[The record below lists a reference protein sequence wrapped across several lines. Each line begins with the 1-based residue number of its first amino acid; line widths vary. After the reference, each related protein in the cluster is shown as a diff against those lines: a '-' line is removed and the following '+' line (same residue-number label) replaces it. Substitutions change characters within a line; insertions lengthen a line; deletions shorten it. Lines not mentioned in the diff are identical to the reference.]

1 MSGFRGGVGMSV
13 KSEEDLVRLSESVI
27 TAMHVEFCKKPEL
40 HYSAVLEM
48 CMNIEEEIFK
58 KAVYDTGCRALDMW
72 KTARTVGY
80 YSDYCNKCVHNLK
93 SKDMDWKKFFDKK
106 DAKLQ
111 MDALYRDEGWGKGN
125 IFKRRKSNKGTV
137 VRKSYIPKS
146 KHMPPPVPGAR
157 GSAQGSG
164 AVRMQL
170 QTAVHASQIGL
181 GLAGSSSQLCMGMGG
196 GGHSSSSGMEMGM
209 GSMGQ
214 LGGGQSATSLS
225 MMDNAS
231 ESAMSPAMSP
241 MSDDNSVLEWPL
253 SPTASNS
260 MPPGG
265 PLANV
270 SSWLV
275 GVEAGDP
282 PSDASASVATG
293 SVGASM
299 GAGACGLAAAAEG
312 TGSSSL
318 WSQARVSASQ
328 QESQSQSSG
337 PNPDAMQRAMVQEE
351 LRRQREGALQA
362 STGVAAVE
370 QQERERLAALKV
382 AQAADV
388 DRQREEEHRKRAEEL
403 AAGPSIHMNSS
414 AADWQDG
421 Q

>member
-1 MSGFRGGVGMSV
+1 MSV

-40 HYSAVLEM
+40 IYSAVLEM

-137 VRKSYIPKS
+137 VRKGYIPKS

-157 GSAQGSG
+157 GGAQGSG
-164 AVRMQL
+164 ATRTQL

-181 GLAGSSSQLCMGMGG
+181 GLGIVGSSSQLSMGMGG
-196 GGHSSSSGMEMGM
+196 GGHSSSMGMSMGM

-214 LGGGQSATSLS
+214 PGGGQSATSLS

-241 MSDDNSVLEWPL
+241 MSDDNSVLEWPM

-260 MPPGG
+260 MPPGA
-265 PLANV
+265 PLATI
-270 SSWLV
+270 SSWLT
-275 GVEAGDP
+275 GVEAGGP
-282 PSDASASVATG
+282 QSDASASV
-293 SVGASM
+293 
-299 GAGACGLAAAAEG
+299 GAGAALGAAAEG

-318 WSQARVSASQ
+318 WSQAHVSTSQ
-328 QESQSQSSG
+328 QESLSQSSES
-337 PNPDAMQRAMVQEE
+337 NPDAMQRAMVQEE
-351 LRRQREGALQA
+351 LRRKRECALQA
-362 STGVAAVE
+362 STGVAAME
-370 QQERERLAALKV
+370 QQERERLAALKA

-388 DRQREEEHRKRAEEL
+388 DRQRDEERRKRAEEE

-414 AADWQDG
+414 AADWEDG